1 MSTVVVVKKAG
12 QVCIAADSLT
22 SFGDLKLNSVYDAA
36 HDKITRFDENY
47 LGIVGSAA
55 HQLVLES
62 VFASK
67 SVTSKI
73 ADDGNTKDTK
83 AGDKQARD
91 KKAGEKKS
99 RDKKIIID
107 LSSRFSIF
115 ESFLALHPLLK
126 EKYFLNAKDEDDDPY
141 ESTQIDALIANPSGI
156 FGVHSLREVT
166 EYKKFWAIGSGA
178 EYALGAMFAV
188 FDKASTAEEIAS
200 IGVAA
205 GAEFNNASA
214 MPLSSYVVELHSS
227 AAEGK

>member
-1 MSTVVVVKKAG
+1 MSTVVVAKKAG
-12 QVCIAADSLT
+12 KVCIAADSLT
-22 SFGDLKLNSVYDAA
+22 SFGDLTLNSYYDAA
-36 HDKITRFDENY
+36 HDKILNHNENY

-67 SVTSKI
+67 KVSENKI
-73 ADDGNTKDTK
+73 D
-83 AGDKQARD
+83 
-91 KKAGEKKS
+91 
-99 RDKKIIID
+99 ID
-107 LSSRFSIF
+107 LSSRLSIF
-115 ESFLALHPLLK
+115 ESFRTLHPILK

-141 ESTQIDALIANPSGI
+141 ESTQIDALIANPFGI

-188 FDKASTAEEIAS
+188 YDTATTAEEIAH

-205 GAEFNNASA
+205 GAEFNNASS
-214 MPLSSYVVELHSS
+214 MPLSSYAVDMQAV
-227 AAEGK
+227 AK

>member
-12 QVCIAADSLT
+12 KVCIAADSLT
-22 SFGDLKLNSVYDAA
+22 SFGDLKLSSYYDAA
-36 HDKITRFDENY
+36 HDKILQHDENY

-67 SVTSKI
+67 KVV
-73 ADDGNTKDTK
+73 A
-83 AGDKQARD
+83 
-91 KKAGEKKS
+91 KKM
-99 RDKKIIID
+99 DID
-107 LSSRFSIF
+107 FSSRLAIF
-115 ESFLALHPLLK
+115 ESFRLLHPLLK

-141 ESTQIDALIANPSGI
+141 ESTQIDALIANPFGI

-188 FDKASTAEEIAS
+188 YDNGASAKEVAK

-205 GAEFNNASA
+205 GAEFNNASSL
-214 MPLSSYVVELHSS
+214 PISSYVIDLQMLQSV
-227 AAEGK
+227 AK